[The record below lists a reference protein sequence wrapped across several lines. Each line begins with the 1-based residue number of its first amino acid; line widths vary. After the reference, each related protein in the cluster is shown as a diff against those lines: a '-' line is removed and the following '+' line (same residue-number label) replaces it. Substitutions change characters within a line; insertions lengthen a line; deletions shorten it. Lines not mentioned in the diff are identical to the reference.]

1 MAAGND
7 PRFTIAHAWLQVTP
21 SVRPCSFMAMRI
33 QQGGNFQFNK
43 LIIYDQLQVYS
54 IMLFNFMLSP

>member
-21 SVRPCSFMAMRI
+21 SDHPCSFMAMRI

-54 IMLFNFMLSP
+54 IMRFNFMLSP